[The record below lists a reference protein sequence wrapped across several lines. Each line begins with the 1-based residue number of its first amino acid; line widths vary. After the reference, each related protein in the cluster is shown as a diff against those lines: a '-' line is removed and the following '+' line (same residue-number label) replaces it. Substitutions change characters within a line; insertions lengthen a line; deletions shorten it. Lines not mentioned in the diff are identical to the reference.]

1 MRCVVLTNHRARCIL
16 LVKFLRDQQLLSLG
30 QRQGS
35 ASWGCWWDDVQRCC
49 QRWLMSIWWSDEKK
63 WSDHNVTVWSHRHKV
78 RNTVR
83 RNRIMYVGAKYRNFW
98 CELGVITQKQMKQ
111 KKYLSVLFGQRV
123 TISQQCDGVVKTAR
137 WTPAY
142 SPGHSHHFW
151 ALSNLSYLTP
161 CLKLVYNFTHIEGNS
176 TQK

>member
-1 MRCVVLTNHRARCIL
+1 MHTAGEIP
-16 LVKFLRDQQLLSLG
+16 
-30 QRQGS
+30 QGS
-35 ASWGCWWDDVQRCC
+35 AVAQPWPKGGICQLRLLVRRCSEA
-49 QRWLMSIWWSDEKK
+49 LPTLTDEYLVIGWKK
-63 WSDHNVTVWSHRHKV
+63 WSDHNITVWSHRHKV
-78 RNTVR
+78 RNTER

-98 CELGVITQKQMKQ
+98 CELGVITRKQMKQ

-123 TISQQCDGVVKTAR
+123 TISQQCDGAVKTAR

-151 ALSNLSYLTP
+151 AVSNLSYLTP